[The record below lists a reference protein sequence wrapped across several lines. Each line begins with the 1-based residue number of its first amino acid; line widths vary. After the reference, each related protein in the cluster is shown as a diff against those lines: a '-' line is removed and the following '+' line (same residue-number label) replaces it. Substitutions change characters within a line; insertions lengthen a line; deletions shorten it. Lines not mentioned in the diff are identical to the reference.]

1 MKRSYF
7 RPVLITLGVLL
18 LVGTLV
24 GSRFLSPGSGPG
36 ADPMESVKSRI
47 QEATA
52 PSRAGNGP
60 VVLGYVDSN
69 PTMVRY
75 GLPPNMQTGLVAK
88 VFVKEGDVVE
98 ADVPLFAFDT
108 SLQEAD
114 VQRAE
119 AAVAA
124 AQAKLNSARA
134 AAEEHRK
141 KEGLQ
146 QQAVEVA
153 KLRFEL
159 AKNAY
164 TVAYANLLDSYK
176 TQGFPESTWK
186 ERLAKDQKL
195 MELAN
200 MQQTSQK
207 EWDLELAKLEVLK
220 AAPVDLL
227 AKEAEAAVGQAKA
240 EVDKAKAA
248 LKLCTVKSHVPG
260 IVERLSV
267 SAGDVMGLGAQST
280 AVWFVPSGPRI
291 VRAEVEP
298 EFAHRVTLEATQPD
312 SKPREITVYDNSD
325 SKITFKGVLKRVGT
339 SFLPKRNGN
348 EGLLGGDSRVLE
360 CVIEVADWAPKGK
373 PPLRVGQKV
382 RVNFGQ

>member
-1 MKRSYF
+1 MNRSYI
-7 RPVLITLGVLL
+7 RPLLYGLGVLL
-18 LVGTLV
+18 VVGTLV
-24 GSRFLSPGSGPG
+24 GARFLSPGAGGGGDAAP
-36 ADPMESVKSRI
+36 DPVKSRI
-47 QEATA
+47 QDN
-52 PSRAGNGP
+52 AGPAKAGAGP
-60 VVLGYVDSN
+60 VVIGYVDSN
-69 PTMVRY
+69 PTMVQY

-88 VFVKEGDVVE
+88 VFVKEGEVVG
-98 ADVPLFAFDT
+98 ADAPLFAFDT

-119 AAVAA
+119 TAVAA
-124 AQAKLNSARA
+124 AQAKLNSAKA

-153 KLRFEL
+153 KLKFEL
-159 AKNAY
+159 SKNAY
-164 TVAYANLLDSYK
+164 NVAYANLIDSYK
-176 TQGFPESTWK
+176 TQGFPEASWA
-186 ERLAKDQKL
+186 ERLAKDPKL
-195 MELAN
+195 LELAN
-200 MQQTSQK
+200 ARQTSEK
-207 EWDLELAKLEVLK
+207 EWALAIATLDVLK

-227 AKEAEAAVGQAKA
+227 AKEADAAVSQAKA

-260 IVERLSV
+260 IVERVAV
-267 SAGDVMGLGAQST
+267 SPGDVMGIGSRAT

-298 EFAHRVTLEATQPD
+298 EFAYRVTMDADAT
-312 SKPREITVYDNSD
+312 KKREVTVYDFSD
-325 SKITFKGVLKRVGT
+325 SKRTYKGVLTRVGT
-339 SFLPKRNGN
+339 SFLPKRSGTD
-348 EGLLGGDSRVLE
+348 GLLGGDSRVLE
-360 CVIEVADWAPKGK
+360 CNIEVADWAPKGG